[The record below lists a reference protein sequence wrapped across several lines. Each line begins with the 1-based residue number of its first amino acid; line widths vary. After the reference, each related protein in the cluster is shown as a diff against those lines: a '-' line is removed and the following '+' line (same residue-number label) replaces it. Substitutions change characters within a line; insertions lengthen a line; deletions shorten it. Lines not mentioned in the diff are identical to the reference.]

1 MIQLIGLRVLKL
13 NGRKEDLKTVDLRDL
28 RLIFKNEKEVDRFVN
43 EMQAYYRKDD
53 ENICIHKITRE

>member
-28 RLIFKNEKEVDRFVN
+28 RLIFKNEKEVDGFVN
-43 EMQAYYRKDD
+43 EMQTYYRKED

>member
-43 EMQAYYRKDD
+43 EMQAYYRKED